1 VHQSDAGGHAAEHL
15 PVRIVFIESPE
26 TVASLMPD
34 LCCLLSDGLIEAH
47 DTVVYKAASGREPS

>member
-1 VHQSDAGGHAAEHL
+1 
-15 PVRIVFIESPE
+15 
-26 TVASLMPD
+26 MPD